1 MFQTFF
7 DSNQHLVEKNYVNC
21 VQMTKISSFSGLS
34 IVWLPLRFSLMF
46 ISNSGIHGNTV
57 VDQNNKNRSD
67 VTVCKHPI
75 PFSDIKTFI
84 L

>member
-1 MFQTFF
+1 MHYMLLFTLFVF
-7 DSNQHLVEKNYVNC
+7 LVVLCALYC
-21 VQMTKISSFSGLS
+21 QFLW
-34 IVWLPLRFSLMF
+34 IVHFLLPLRFSLMF

-57 VDQNNKNRSD
+57 VDQDNKDRSD
-67 VTVCKHPI
+67 DPVCKHPI